1 MIIPS
6 PSITTQLAPAMS
18 TAAPTYG
25 TTNSSTPGS
34 TAGNSAAPSSS
45 SPANIQNQFLQLMVA
60 ELQNQDPTNPA
71 DPTQFLT
78 QLTQINSVEQL
89 VQANQT
95 LTSIQ
100 TALTPPAAGTGTGTT
115 APVAGAAGVPTKHL

>member
-1 MIIPS
+1 MIIQS

-18 TAAPTYG
+18 TAAHTSGASASG
-25 TTNSSTPGS
+25 TGTSSTAS
-34 TAGNSAAPSSS
+34 SSS

-100 TALTPPAAGTGTGTT
+100 TALTPPASGTGSGTT
-115 APVAGAAGVPTKHL
+115 TPTAGAAGILTNHK

>member
-1 MIIPS
+1 MIIQS

-18 TAAPTYG
+18 TAAPTHG
-25 TTNSSTPGS
+25 APSSGS
-34 TAGNSAAPSSS
+34 EASATGSSSS
-45 SPANIQNQFLQLMVA
+45 SPANVQNQFLQLMVA

-100 TALTPPAAGTGTGTT
+100 TALTPPVTGTGTGTT
-115 APVAGAAGVPTKHL
+115 TPAAGVAGILTNHQ